1 MMSHLDFR
9 PIKMSSKH
17 AKEQRCVSPSPSE
30 DDNLSAASPK
40 RGRKESEQRRRIMMN
55 QYFDELIT
63 LLSMLSERCIP
74 KKMDKATT
82 LHEAVQC
89 IQIYSDLTSKPER
102 TLTLDTGKTPKS
114 SKAPPKSPSP
124 QTEVLPDGSVQGLHT
139 IGELL
144 HFFLDSH
151 DAFLMVIS
159 DSGRILYSTELITS
173 LLGHMQTRLV
183 GQNFFDFVH
192 ENDHPIFHDLL
203 KLDQSGA
210 EGLKLKDR
218 PIIAYPPKLIHCH
231 LRLYSGETGYFP
243 QYLQFKAV
251 VYLRKWDTERVKHT
265 SSSDMS
271 PASPDPSSSE
281 SGYSCDS
288 ENQSCLV
295 MIGKLPTSL
304 PMVDLPVGTN
314 DVNFEFE
321 MRISREGRIIDV
333 DKHAVTVLGFTTSEI
348 IGTSF
353 FDYIDPYHLLD
364 VSEGMST
371 FLSTGLGTTTPYRLQ
386 TKGGR
391 SIWLISKGYL
401 SYNPWNN
408 KPDHILLT
416 NRVLGCD
423 QVLPEHRFFRSRKLL
438 PDIEGHECY
447 APNIPVSRSSP
458 MPASPP
464 PVTTRSTA
472 ISTPDSGVL
481 SNTAEGQLNSA
492 SNLNISQQHPQHQ
505 QHLQQQQAAQ
515 PAPQQHLLQQQTAS
529 FQPQPHLVRTQSSS
543 ATVQQQQAV
552 LPVPPQQ
559 GGIGIGGQGG
569 AGGNIHQTP
578 QSTTTTPTAAPAIS
592 TPVTP
597 VSSLQRIDSLGTPLS
612 TAQSSSMLPA
622 APSPSQGMPSIQNLE
637 DIQRELERKN
647 REIFEMQK
655 KLFEQQKLFEQERNQ
670 FYSITAQVMQCISSN
685 AMNQQISPNMQMV
698 FSTSGD
704 YNSSNLVNAQSKI
717 VMESPLQSTQR
728 DPYTGGSVQAATAH
742 PPTPLWDTSTQQ
754 LTMDNFSN
762 TCSTPQQQQQQQY
775 VPVLQQAHPQQ
786 HPQQVAQP
794 PPQQQPPQIHT
805 QPQHQQPQQQQ
816 HQHQIQQSPYRT
828 TPPSTVPV
836 STVNF
841 TTVSDYNMPVTISN
855 VTSASDMV
863 GHGVQQQ
870 GGILSEQFGL
880 SQAFKMTPHQSLAE
894 HNMQF
899 FHQQIPPHQQQV
911 QTGPGGQN
919 TGHLAPVSQS
929 PAAGGGYHGAM
940 MSNNVL
946 SNLSSP
952 SGSVMNL
959 SSLSVGGMQPP
970 SQKSQQQSLPP
981 ENLAD
986 ILNSAR
992 FS

>member
-1 MMSHLDFR
+1 MA
-9 PIKMSSKH
+9 SKP

-40 RGRKESEQRRRIMMN
+40 RGRKESEQRRRVMMN
-55 QYFDELIT
+55 QYFDELIA

-124 QTEVLPDGSVQGLHT
+124 TQTEVLPDGSVQGLHT
-139 IGELL
+139 VGELL

-192 ENDHPIFHDLL
+192 ENDHPIFQDLL
-203 KLDQSGA
+203 KLDQTSGI

-251 VYLRKWDTERVKHT
+251 VYLRKWDTERAKL
-265 SSSDMS
+265 SSTDIS

-304 PMVDLPVGTN
+304 SMVDLPVGTN

-321 MRISREGRIIDV
+321 MRVSREGRIIDV

-371 FLSTGLGTTTPYRLQ
+371 FLSSGLGTTTPYRLQ

-438 PDIEGHECY
+438 PDVEGHENY
-447 APNIPVSRSSP
+447 VPNVPVSRSSP
-458 MPASPP
+458 TPASPPP

-472 ISTPDSGVL
+472 ISTPDSGVIC
-481 SNTAEGQLNSA
+481 NTTEAQFNSA
-492 SNLNISQQHPQHQ
+492 SNLSITQQHPQHP
-505 QHLQQQQAAQ
+505 QQQQQQQSQ
-515 PAPQQHLLQQQTAS
+515 PAPQQHLPQQMPT
-529 FQPQPHLVRTQSSS
+529 FQPQPHLIRTQSSP
-543 ATVQQQQAV
+543 TTMQPQQAM
-552 LPVPPQQ
+552 LRVPSQQ
-559 GGIGIGGQGG
+559 VAGIGVVGQGG
-569 AGGNIHQTP
+569 VGGNIHQAP
-578 QSTTTTPTAAPAIS
+578 QSTTTPAVGTVPPPPPPGGPSVIS

-597 VSSLQRIDSLGTPLS
+597 TPSLQRIDSAGTLLS
-612 TAQSSSMLPA
+612 TAQSPGMLPA

-655 KLFEQQKLFEQERNQ
+655 KLFEQQKLFEQERSQ
-670 FYSITAQVMQCISSN
+670 FYSITAQVMQCISSS
-685 AMNQQISPNMQMV
+685 AALNQIPPNMQMV

-704 YNSSNLVNAQSKI
+704 YNSSNMVNTQPKI
-717 VMESPLQSTQR
+717 VMEAPLQSTPR
-728 DPYTGGSVQAATAH
+728 DPYTGGSVQPVSAH
-742 PPTPLWDTSTQQ
+742 TTLWDTSAQQ
-754 LTMDNFSN
+754 MTLDNFPS
-762 TCSTPQQQQQQQY
+762 TCSTVTQQQY
-775 VPVLQQAHPQQ
+775 AAPAVLQQTHPQQ
-786 HPQQVAQP
+786 HPQHPQQP
-794 PPQQQPPQIHT
+794 PQQQQPPQVHT
-805 QPQHQQPQQQQ
+805 QHQPQQQQ
-816 HQHQIQQSPYRT
+816 QQHQIQQSPYGT
-828 TPPSTVPV
+828 TPTTTMPV

-841 TTVSDYNMPVTISN
+841 TAISDYNMPVTVSN
-855 VTSASDMV
+855 VTSASGML
-863 GHGVQQQ
+863 GPGAQQQQQQQ
-870 GGILSEQFGL
+870 GGMLSEQFGL
-880 SQAFKMTPHQSLAE
+880 SQAFKMSAHQSLAE

-899 FHQQIPPHQQQV
+899 FHQQIPAHQQQQQQP

-929 PAAGGGYHGAM
+929 PAGGGGYGAM
-940 MSNNVL
+940 MSNVL
-946 SNLSSP
+946 SNLTSP
-952 SGSVMNL
+952 PGSVMNL
-959 SSLSVGGMQPP
+959 SVGGMQAP
-970 SQKSQQQSLPP
+970 SHAQKSQQQSLPS